1 MRIQLN
7 PRKGTSNWKRAGIFL
22 TAVLAV
28 LVVSCRSHE
37 TSGPV
42 AARGGPKTFA
52 VNGVVRE
59 VEPDGLTVTVKH
71 EAIPNYMAA
80 MTMRFRAK
88 DTNELAGLK
97 AGDQIAFRLLA
108 TEDESWVD
116 HVTRTGRSLPV
127 ETKAAPA
134 PTNAPGEFRLATI
147 PDFALTNEFGRPLSL
162 HGFQGQA
169 VALTFFFTRCPIP
182 EYCPRLAKN
191 FQGAIE
197 KLKALPDGPT
207 NFHFLS
213 ISFDPVDTPVLLRS
227 YARQYRYDS
236 NHWSFV
242 TGNNEQILELA
253 RGFGVGITKEGGV
266 YNHNFSTVIF
276 DAAGRL
282 QNMWPIGGDMTGQIV
297 AEINKAARAK

>member
-1 MRIQLN
+1 M
-7 PRKGTSNWKRAGIFL
+7 A
-22 TAVLAV
+22 AVFSLLATVAV
-28 LVVSCRSHE
+28 LVVSCRSPQP
-37 TSGPV
+37 SGTA
-42 AARGGPKTFA
+42 AARVEPQVFA
-52 VNGVVRE
+52 VRGVVRE
-59 VEPDGLTVTVKH
+59 IKPDGRTVVVKH
-71 EAIPNYMAA
+71 EAITNYMAA
-80 MTMRFRAK
+80 MTMPFRAR
-88 DTNELAGLK
+88 DTNKLTGVK
-97 AGDQIAFRLLA
+97 AGDEITFRLSV
-108 TEDESWVD
+108 TEDESWID
-116 HVTRTGRSLPV
+116 RVTRTGRLLPV
-127 ETKAAPA
+127 DIEPA
-134 PTNAPGEFRLATI
+134 TVATNAPGEFRLTTI

-162 HGFQGQA
+162 HGFQGRA

-182 EYCPRLAKN
+182 EYCPRLTKN
-191 FQGAIE
+191 FRGAIE
-197 KLKALPDGPT
+197 MLKTLPDGPT

-242 TGNNEQILELA
+242 TGNNEQIQELA

-282 QNMWPIGGDMTGQIV
+282 QNTWPIGGDMTDQIV

>member
-1 MRIQLN
+1 MNAQQDSRQ
-7 PRKGTSNWKRAGIFL
+7 RTSKSRSASFFL
-22 TAVLAV
+22 LVTVAV
-28 LVVSCRSHE
+28 LVVSCRSPQP
-37 TSGPV
+37 SGTAVTRVEPQV
-42 AARGGPKTFA
+42 FA
-52 VNGVVRE
+52 VKGVVRE
-59 VEPDGLTVTVKH
+59 VKPDGRTIVVRH
-71 EAIPNYMAA
+71 EAITNYMEA
-80 MTMRFRAK
+80 MTMPFRARE
-88 DTNELAGLK
+88 TNELAALK
-97 AGDQIAFRLLA
+97 AGDEITFRLLVMK
-108 TEDESWVD
+108 DESWID
-116 HVTRTGRSLPV
+116 RVTRTGRSLPV
-127 ETKAAPA
+127 EARPATA

-147 PDFALTNEFGRPLSL
+147 PDFALTNEFGQPLSL
-162 HGFQGQA
+162 HRFQGRA

-182 EYCPRLAKN
+182 EYCPRLTKN

-242 TGNNEQILELA
+242 TGNNEQIQELA

-266 YNHNFSTVIF
+266 YAHNFSTVIF

-282 QNMWPIGGDMTGQIV
+282 QNMWPIGGDMTDQIV